1 MTISPAK
8 IFIDY
13 KDAKKMLRKLEIRFV
28 EEKEKANSLRKSDL
42 TKAFITQS
50 YKDDYRNT
58 YRIARE
64 NLDYNLLIEEDGA
77 IFQFGYGLDKD
88 EKICDLRYAYYEAP
102 SIQVSY
108 EEYLHD
114 QELNI
119 EECGDV
125 FFEEYSQA
133 LSEGELK
140 KNVTSIR
147 YDFSVEQ
154 RQELIHP
161 VSHIHIGQQ
170 NEIRLP
176 VSFIMTPKN
185 FVAFVIRHIYWHKWR
200 IGMTDQHFREEYL
213 SSYSTGESL
222 DDLLFSPDEKRD
234 LCFKFNV

>member
-13 KDAKKMLRKLEIRFV
+13 KDAKKILKQLEISFI
-28 EEKEKANSLRKSDL
+28 EEKEKATSLRKSDL
-42 TKAFITQS
+42 TKEFITHS
-50 YKDDYRNT
+50 YKNDYRNT

-64 NLDYNLLIEEDGA
+64 NLDYNLLIEEDGS
-77 IFQFGYGLDKD
+77 IFQFGYELDGN

-114 QELNI
+114 LELNI
-119 EECGDV
+119 EECGEV

-140 KNVTSIR
+140 KNVTSVR
-147 YDFSVEQ
+147 YDFSIEH

-170 NEIRLP
+170 NDIRIP

-185 FVAFVIRHIYWHKWR
+185 FVAFIVRHIYWNKWR
-200 IGMTDQHFREEYL
+200 IGMIDPHFREDYL
-213 SSYSTGESL
+213 SSYSTGEVMGSV
-222 DDLLFSPDEKRD
+222 LFSAEEKRD